1 MNNADNV
8 KSMAL
13 MFNLLAE
20 IFYRNPDDD
29 FKKMISELDTS
40 LFDANGTKT
49 QEPILNLLNDI
60 KGFANELPLDELNH
74 DFNML
79 FVRPKGKLAYPWGSV
94 YLNKQNRLFDL
105 TTLAFMEFCK
115 KYQLNFKLSQQEPV
129 DHFSL
134 MLVALIHCMELDE
147 AEENTSINEFN
158 ESLCEHPE
166 AFRAKIMLE
175 EHLLPWSGRFLSL
188 VVENSQSGFYGAAAQ
203 LSQLLLEQLE
213 CDYQLSIEPVEL
225 YK

>member
-1 MNNADNV
+1 MTNADNV

-20 IFYRNPDDD
+20 IFYRNPDEEL
-29 FKKMISELDTS
+29 KQTISELDNS
-40 LFDANGTKT
+40 LFVTNGTNL
-49 QEPILNLLNDI
+49 QDPVLNLLNDI
-60 KGFANELPLDELNH
+60 KQLAIVTPLVDLKQ

-79 FVRPKGKLAYPWGSV
+79 FLRPKGKLAYPWGSV

-115 KYQLNFKLSQQEPV
+115 KYQLNFTLSQNEPV

-147 AEENTSINEFN
+147 AEENTSLNDFN

-166 AFRAKIMLE
+166 TDRAATLLKL
-175 EHLLPWSGRFLSL
+175 HLLPWSGRFLSL
-188 VVENSQSGFYGAAAQ
+188 VVENSESKFYGAAAQ
-203 LSQLLLEQLE
+203 LSQILLEQLKQ
-213 CDYQLSIEPVEL
+213 DYQISLEPVVL

>member
-1 MNNADNV
+1 MTNADNV
-8 KSMAL
+8 KSKAL
-13 MFNLLAE
+13 MFNLIAE
-20 IFYRNPDDD
+20 IFYRYPDEEL
-29 FKKMISELDTS
+29 KKTISELDTS
-40 LFDANGTKT
+40 LFITNNTNLQD
-49 QEPILNLLNDI
+49 PVLILLKDI
-60 KGFANELPLDELNH
+60 KQLAIETPLVDLKQ

-79 FVRPKGKLAYPWGSV
+79 FLRPKGKLAYPWGSV

-115 KYQLNFKLSQQEPV
+115 KYQLNFTLAQNEPV

-147 AEENTSINEFN
+147 AEDNSSLNDFN

-166 AFRAKIMLE
+166 TDRAATLLKL
-175 EHLLPWSGRFLSL
+175 HLLPWSGRFLSL
-188 VVENSQSGFYGAAAQ
+188 VVENSESKFYGATAQ
-203 LSQLLLEQLE
+203 LSQILLEQLE
-213 CDYQLSIEPVEL
+213 QDYQISVEPVVL